1 MTILRIRISSQS
13 IINQSIEKTQQ
24 RFYKNSSHTLAES
37 DIREQGIY
45 LLHTN
50 KINLLTLYLCYYI
63 YSM

>member
-45 LLHTN
+45 FIAH
-50 KINLLTLYLCYYI
+50 
-63 YSM
+63 

>member
-24 RFYKNSSHTLAES
+24 RFTKNRSHTLTES

-50 KINLLTLYLCYYI
+50 KINLLTL
-63 YSM
+63 

>member
-50 KINLLTLYLCYYI
+50 KINLLIL
-63 YSM
+63 

>member
-1 MTILRIRISSQS
+1 MTILRIRISAQS

-24 RFYKNSSHTLAES
+24 RFYKNRSHTLTES

-50 KINLLTLYLCYYI
+50 KINLLTL
-63 YSM
+63 